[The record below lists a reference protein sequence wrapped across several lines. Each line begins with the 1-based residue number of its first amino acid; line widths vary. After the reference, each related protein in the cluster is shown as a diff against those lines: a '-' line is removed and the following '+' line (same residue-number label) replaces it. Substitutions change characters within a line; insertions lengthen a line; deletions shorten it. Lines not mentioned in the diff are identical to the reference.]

1 MSNILISL
9 VGNRV
14 IANVLLIEE
23 FKQNI
28 DKYVFISDKRMES
41 NEFNRSKS
49 IISACEINVDDTDIL
64 IVNSNALF
72 KIEESLSNFNF
83 SNNDIFFVNISSGTK
98 LMAIAALNFFREF
111 NSKIY
116 FIPDFTNIYRQI
128 YPVIKNPENKFTI
141 NISLNKYFRANGLS
155 AIQIKHKIREP
166 FESSKLMFK
175 FIKFKGNI
183 NKLPEIK
190 YATKNKSALSKEFY
204 SGGWLEEYV
213 YFVIKN
219 HFNLKNKNIGLKIK
233 VENKH
238 TNNEYDVMFIYNN
251 QLYIIECKAYYGKVN
266 IKQKIEHDLYK
277 ISSLNDEFGIR
288 AKSIYITTF
297 NIEEYDKKENKTLLN
312 RAKDLNVKL
321 FQMKDLENN
330 NFLSH
335 IL

>member
-219 HFNLKNKNIGLKIK
+219 HFNLKNENIGLKIK

-238 TNNEYDVMFIYNN
+238 TNNEYDVMFIFNN